1 MKYPDITDFELLSM
15 ANEDSEDAKDALF
28 EKYQYIIN
36 IVVKKYKK
44 MAKTLGIEYKDL
56 YQEALLAFVDA
67 VKRFKDDKET
77 SLPTFI
83 TLCVERRLQ
92 VIIQKASRMKNKILA
107 DSLSLEQ
114 PYDHF
119 KQPLMDIIGDKNA
132 NNPLKNILLEEEY
145 MELSYQI
152 QKTLSVSE
160 DEVYSLML
168 AGLNYN
174 EIAIILD
181 KEPKQVDNSI
191 QRIRSKVKKIIE
203 KRDKKYN

>member
-15 ANEDSEDAKDALF
+15 IQENSEDAKDVLF

-44 MAKTLGIEYKDL
+44 MANRLNIEYSDL

-67 VKRFKDDKET
+67 VKKYKDDKET

-83 TLCVERRLQ
+83 SLCVERRLQ

-107 DSLSLEQ
+107 DSLSLEH

-119 KQPLMDIIGDKNA
+119 KQPLMYIIGDNNA
-132 NNPLKNILLEEEY
+132 NNPLKNILLEEDY
-145 MELSYQI
+145 MELSHQI
-152 QKTLSVSE
+152 QKTLSISE

-168 AGLNYN
+168 AGLAYN

-181 KEPKQVDNSI
+181 KDPKQVDNSI
-191 QRIRSKVKKIIE
+191 QRIRNKVKKIIE
-203 KRDKKYN
+203 QRVKKYN